1 MKNPEI
7 MDANGTPESL
17 SIMFHKDNC
26 SVIAIQDATE
36 DSVTGPDLVA
46 NLNRLRLF
54 SRFQLDRETNEY
66 ARLITTDC
74 WGKTHYFLRAWK

>member
-7 MDANGTPESL
+7 MDANGVAESL

-36 DSVTGPDLVA
+36 DSVTGADLVA
-46 NLNRLRLF
+46 NLNRVRLF
-54 SRFQLDRETNEY
+54 SRFQLDR
-66 ARLITTDC
+66 RLLNTP
-74 WGKTHYFLRAWK
+74 A